1 MLDVLRSSRP
11 LHAIPVAVVALLAV
25 SPRASAQP
33 SRPRSDAETCFES
46 AERAQPLMRDRKLR
60 AASRELSVCSR
71 DVCPRAARTDCKAWL
86 DEISRVEPSVV
97 FRAREARAGGDVA
110 VDDVKVS
117 VDGEAVVASR
127 IDETPVLLD
136 AGAHVFRFEHGSFAP
151 VEQRLELREGES
163 RRVVDVV
170 FRSGG
175 GTPETSSAAPS
186 SGSTPPSSMSTQ
198 PTAGTAGIAAAEQG
212 PTSAPVPSL
221 AWGLLGGSVLAF
233 GVGITFEAVGL
244 SARSNLANTCGPS
257 RTCNQSDVDS
267 AHSQVLAGDIGV
279 GIGVALLAGA
289 AYVYFTRGPA
299 TSSHDTSALRF
310 GFSPLAGGAAAT
322 LGGSL

>member
-1 MLDVLRSSRP
+1 MPAVRRSSRL
-11 LHAIPVAVVALLAV
+11 LHAVPVGVLALAAA
-25 SPRASAQP
+25 SSQASAQP
-33 SRPRSDAETCFES
+33 SRPRSDAEACFES

-60 AASRELSVCSR
+60 GASRELAVCSR

-86 DEISRVEPSVV
+86 DEISRVEPTVV

-117 VDGEAVVASR
+117 VDGEVVVASR

-136 AGAHVFRFEHGSFAP
+136 AGAHAFRFEHGSFAA
-151 VEQRLELREGES
+151 VEQRFELREGES
-163 RRVVDVV
+163 RRLVDVV

-175 GTPETSSAAPS
+175 DASGTPSVAPVPGPSAGSSTSTA
-186 SGSTPPSSMSTQ
+186 PPSD
-198 PTAGTAGIAAAEQG
+198 TATGTGADHG
-212 PTSAPVPSL
+212 PTSAPVPAL
-221 AWGLLGGSVLAF
+221 AWGLLGGGVLAL

-244 SARSNLANTCGPS
+244 SARSTLANGCGVM
-257 RTCNQSDVDS
+257 RTCSQSAVDS
-267 AHSQVLAGDIGV
+267 AHNQVLAGDIGV

-299 TSSHDTSALRF
+299 SSAHDTSALRV
-310 GFSPLAGGAAAT
+310 GVSPLPGGLAAA
-322 LGGSL
+322 LEGSL

>member
-1 MLDVLRSSRP
+1 MPDVRRSSTL
-11 LHAIPVAVVALLAV
+11 LHALPVAVVALLAV

-33 SRPRSDAETCFES
+33 SRPRSDAEACFES

-60 AASRELSVCSR
+60 AASRELAVCSR

-86 DEISRVEPSVV
+86 DEISRVEPTVV

-136 AGAHVFRFEHGSFAP
+136 AGAHLFRFEHGSFAA
-151 VEQRLELREGES
+151 VEQRLELHEGES

-170 FRSGG
+170 FRSAGS
-175 GTPETSSAAPS
+175 TPGASSVTPS
-186 SGSTPPSSMSTQ
+186 SGSTAPRSTS
-198 PTAGTAGIAAAEQG
+198 TH
-212 PTSAPVPSL
+212 VPSL

-244 SARSNLANTCGPS
+244 SARSTLANGCGT
-257 RTCNQSDVDS
+257 RRDCNQSDVDS
-267 AHSQVLAGDIGV
+267 AHSQVLAGDVAV

-310 GFSPLAGGAAAT
+310 GVSPLAGGVAAA